1 MKSLFTLILT
11 FSTFVLFSQNLIPPS
26 NLEAEV
32 VNENDVNLTWAMPDT
47 TADIM
52 LTWASGTNT
61 TSIGLGAAGSFSV
74 AAKWT
79 ADEIEDLDGAY
90 ITAVNLF
97 LADENTDYTLKVWE
111 GDNAETLVYEQEI
124 TNFQTGDFSA
134 ISLDE
139 AVEVN
144 TGQELWVGYEMN
156 IEDFSHPAGLDG
168 TTSDPGSGDMI
179 YYEEQWSSLS
189 NVYGITGNWNIVA
202 YFSFTP
208 QNGPATFSP
217 LSFSHYETTGSLIQ
231 SDQQEVFTLS
241 SDRDNPVFEGYNVY
255 RDDVQLNE
263 DLVTET
269 SFTDAEVAEGFYQY
283 GVQAIYNSGESN
295 IITTPVQVGD
305 FPLYADPESYTDTIG
320 FQGSGFI
327 PFEIINENGSDL
339 SWIASSTASWISVFP
354 HSGTVGANSSSEIN
368 LHYSVHGLAEGVYE
382 EVITLEESDTG
393 TPLVEIPVTIV
404 VVGMPQ
410 LSFFP
415 HSVDFG
421 EVPYQETASS
431 VMTLHNNGNDTLFID
446 NISSDEE
453 QIEVG
458 EYPDFIMPFEGL
470 DVEVF
475 YTATEIGNFEGEVL
489 IDSNDPNQPE
499 AEIPVFA
506 STTIEAPQ
514 YLSATIVNEDDVSL
528 EWALSFEFDENWI
541 SWGDDENYTAIGVG
555 SGSTL
560 TYGQKWN
567 PEDLTDYSGNSISKV
582 AFFPFAEN
590 AVYTI
595 NVWSGDEDTEPQA
608 VKTVSNTQPME
619 WNIATLPNSVELI
632 DGEELWVIIE
642 ANSPEHSFPAGCDI
656 GPAVAGKGDLIY
668 VEEEGFVSMAEFY
681 GLDFN
686 WNLQAFVTDE
696 NGSMAPI
703 TSGGGESYTNDFTG
717 INSAPV
723 IKEVEQQQ
731 NRSANDYEFL
741 GYNLYRNGNQVNDDF
756 LTEETF
762 LDEDLDLGTYQYGVT
777 AVYNIGESEPTTA
790 TVQFGSPEPVLNPT
804 AISDTLYSGQV
815 GEYPVT
821 ISNNGNIDLEWE
833 ITSGFYWFSVSETEG
848 SVAPN
853 ESQTIIVTV
862 DTEGFFY
869 GSFEGFI
876 DFEFND
882 LDNPFASV
890 AIDILVPY
898 DSYLNI
904 NPQFVDYG
912 MTPPGSEKTR
922 FIQLSNAQS
931 VDIEVEDIQIDD
943 DYFTTETSNIVIG
956 GLDSET
962 IAITFSP
969 EQTGEFSA
977 TATLFMSNG
986 MTYEIFLEGE
996 GALPPPMA
1004 FNVSTNGGIPLLTW
1018 MEPDLGSTDNTIQ
1031 YSADEPFTGIGFS
1044 SGGEF
1049 TVAAKFTATELMN
1062 YAGESLTA
1070 VEFIPFSADADFTV
1084 KVWTGE
1090 EGENLVFSQNA
1101 TSVNE
1106 LEWNTFDLNEALPL
1120 DEEDF
1125 VWIGYTVDHEDMTFP
1140 AAVDQG
1146 PALSGMGDLIKM
1158 EGTDGWVSLENMYNL
1173 SNNWNVR
1180 GITDGTGSSDEFEL
1194 LGYNIYRN
1202 STLVNTD
1209 GLYEFTLYR
1218 DVGVEPGLYEY
1229 EVTAVYDLGESNP
1242 AGPVEVVI
1250 EEQPLAPEGWD
1261 TTQTDMSHVVVIP
1274 GNNAAMSGSDL
1285 MSPGDWIGLFYDDNG
1300 TERLGGM
1307 VAWDGMD
1314 NMYLLAYGDDPD
1326 TPEKEGFEIGET
1338 MHWKAWIAESGET
1351 HEMTVEYN
1359 GNMPDSDGTFDMLGM
1374 SMLDEMDML
1383 NTSVTTEA
1391 VSQDVTLYPNPA
1403 YDKVTVS
1410 GVSDFETYYVVD
1422 IVGKVIESGQINA
1435 SVLRLN
1441 TADMKGTYFVVLR
1454 NSSKVETKKVLVY

>member
-11 FSTFVLFSQNLIPPS
+11 FSTLVLFSQNLIPPS

-32 VNENDVNLTWAMPDT
+32 VNENDVDLSWAMPDT

-61 TSIGLGAAGSFSV
+61 TSIGLGGAGSFSV

-79 ADEIEDLDGAY
+79 PDEIEDLEGAY
-90 ITAVNLF
+90 ITSVNLF
-97 LADENTDYTLKVWE
+97 LAAENTDYTLKVWE
-111 GDNAETLVYEQEI
+111 GDNAETLVYEQVI
-124 TNFQTGDFSA
+124 TDPQTGDFST
-134 ISLDE
+134 ISLE
-139 AVEVN
+139 ESVEVN
-144 TGQELWVGYEMN
+144 TDQELWVGYEM
-156 IEDFSHPAGLDG
+156 ISEDHSVPAGLDG
-168 TTSDPGSGDMI
+168 TITDPGSGDMI
-179 YYEEQWSSLS
+179 YYEGQWSSLA
-189 NVYGITGNWNIVA
+189 NVYGIVGNWNIIA
-202 YFSFTP
+202 YLSFTP
-208 QNGPATFSP
+208 QNSPTTFSP
-217 LSFSHYETTGSLIQ
+217 VAFDHYETSNSLVQ
-231 SDQQEVFTLS
+231 SDRQEIFTLS
-241 SDRDNPVFEGYNVY
+241 SNRDNPVFEGYNVY

-269 SFTDAEVAEGFYQY
+269 SFSDTDVAEGFYQY

-295 IITTPVQVGD
+295 KITTPVQVGD
-305 FPLYADPESYTDTIG
+305 YPLYADPESYTDTIG
-320 FQGSGFI
+320 SQGSGFI
-327 PFEIINENGSDL
+327 PFEIINENDADL
-339 SWIASSTASWISVFP
+339 SWVASSTADWISVFP
-354 HSGTVGANSSSEIN
+354 HSGTVGANSSAEIN
-368 LHYSVHGLAEGVYE
+368 LHYSGFGLAEGVYE

-415 HSVDFG
+415 HSIDFG
-421 EVPYQETASS
+421 EVPLQETVSS
-431 VMTLHNNGNDTLFID
+431 VITLHNNGNDTLFID
-446 NISSDEE
+446 EISGSEE
-453 QIEVG
+453 QLEIG
-458 EYPDFIMPFEGL
+458 EYTDFILPFQGL
-470 DVEVF
+470 DVEIF
-475 YTATEIGNFEGEVL
+475 YTASEIGDFEGEVF
-489 IDSNDPNQPE
+489 IESNDPNQPQ

-514 YLSATIVNEDDVSL
+514 YLSATIVDEDDVSL
-528 EWALSFEFDENWI
+528 DWALSFDFDENWI
-541 SWGDDENYTAIGVG
+541 SWGDDENFWSVGVG
-555 SGSTL
+555 SESTM

-567 PEDLTDYSGNSISKV
+567 PEDLTDFTGNSISKV
-582 AFFPFAEN
+582 AFFTYAEN
-590 AVYTI
+590 AVYTV
-595 NVWSGDEDTEPQA
+595 NVWSGNENTEPQA
-608 VKTVSNTQPME
+608 IKTVSDIQSGE
-619 WNIATLPNSVELI
+619 WNIVTLPNNVEIL
-632 DGEELWVIIE
+632 DSEELWVIIE
-642 ANSPEHSFPAGCDI
+642 ADAPEHSFPAGIDA
-656 GPAVAGKGDLIY
+656 GPAVTGKGDLIF
-668 VEEEGFVSMAEFY
+668 VEEEGFVSMAEY
-681 GLDFN
+681 YDYDYN

-696 NGSMAPI
+696 DGTMAPL
-703 TSGGGESYTNDFTG
+703 TSGGGEAHTDDFAG

-741 GYNLYRNGNQVNDDF
+741 GYNLYRNGDQINTEI
-756 LTEETF
+756 LTQETF
-762 LDEDLDLGTYQYGVT
+762 LDENLELGTYQYGVT
-777 AVYNIGESEPTTA
+777 AVYNVGESEPTTA

-804 AISDTLYSGQV
+804 AISDTLYPGQV

-833 ITSGFYWFSVSETEG
+833 VTSDVYWFSVSDSEG
-848 SVAPN
+848 LVAPN

-869 GSFEGFI
+869 GAFEGFI

-882 LDNPFASV
+882 IDNPFASV
-890 AIDILVPY
+890 ALDILVPY
-898 DSYLNI
+898 DSFLNI

-956 GLDSET
+956 GFDSET
-962 IAITFSP
+962 IAITFNP
-969 EQTGEFSA
+969 ELIGEFSA

-1004 FNVSTNGGIPLLTW
+1004 FNVSTSGGIPLLTW
-1018 MEPDLGSTDNTIQ
+1018 MEPDLGGIDNTIQ
-1031 YSADEPFTGIGFS
+1031 YSANEASTGIGFS
-1044 SGGEF
+1044 SGGVF

-1070 VEFIPFSADADFTV
+1070 VELIPYSADADFTV

-1090 EGENLVFSQNA
+1090 EGENLVFSQNLA
-1101 TSVNE
+1101 SVE
-1106 LEWNTFDLNEALPL
+1106 EQVWNTVDLNEALPL

-1125 VWIGYTVDHEDMTFP
+1125 VWIGYTVVHEDMTFP

-1146 PALSGMGDLIKM
+1146 PALSGMGDLIQM

-1194 LGYNIYRN
+1194 LGYNIYRD
-1202 STLVNTD
+1202 SALVNTD

-1218 DVGVEPGLYEY
+1218 DVGVEPGVYDY
-1229 EVTAVYDLGESNP
+1229 AVTAVYDLGESNP
-1242 AGPVEVVI
+1242 AGPIEVVI

-1307 VAWDGMD
+1307 VAWDDTD
-1314 NMYLLAYGDDPD
+1314 NMYLVAYGDDPE

-1338 MHWKAWIAESGET
+1338 MHWKAWVAESGET

-1359 GNMPDSDGTFDMLGM
+1359 GSMPDSDGTFDMLGM
-1374 SMLDEMDML
+1374 SMLDEMNML

-1391 VSQDVTLYPNPA
+1391 VSQSVTLYPNPA
-1403 YDKVTVS
+1403 YEQVTVS
-1410 GVSDFETYYVVD
+1410 GVSDYETYYVVD
-1422 IVGKVIESGQINA
+1422 IVGKVVDSGQINA
-1435 SVLRLN
+1435 SVLQLN
-1441 TADMKGTYFVVLR
+1441 MADLKGTYFVVLR
-1454 NSSKVETKKVLVY
+1454 SNSEVETKKVLIY

>member
-1 MKSLFTLILT
+1 MKILLTLILSI
-11 FSTFVLFSQNLIPPS
+11 STLVLFSQNLIPPS

-32 VNENDVNLTWAMPDT
+32 VNENDVDLTWAMPDT

-61 TSIGLGAAGSFSV
+61 TSIGLGGAGSFSV

-79 ADEIEDLDGAY
+79 PEEIEDLEGAY
-90 ITAVNLF
+90 ITSVNLF
-97 LADENTDYTLKVWE
+97 LAAENTDYTLKVWE

-124 TNFQTGDFSA
+124 INFQTGDFTT
-134 ISLDE
+134 ISLEE

-144 TGQELWVGYEMN
+144 TSQELWVGYEMN
-156 IEDFSHPAGLDG
+156 TEGFSYPAGLDG

-179 YYEEQWSSLS
+179 YYEEQWSSMA
-189 NVYGITGNWNIVA
+189 NVYGIVGNWNIIA
-202 YFSFTP
+202 YLSFTP
-208 QNGPATFSP
+208 QNSPTTFSP
-217 LSFSHYETTGSLIQ
+217 VAFSHYETSNSLVQ
-231 SDQQEVFTLS
+231 SDRQEVFTLS
-241 SDRDNPVFEGYNVY
+241 SDRDNPVFEGYNVF
-255 RDDVQLNE
+255 RGDVQLNE

-269 SFTDAEVAEGFYQY
+269 SFSDANVSDGFYQY
-283 GVQAIYNSGESN
+283 GVQAIYDSGESN
-295 IITTPVQVGD
+295 IITTPVQIGD
-305 FPLYADPESYTDTIG
+305 FPLYADPESYTDTVG
-320 FQGSGFI
+320 SQSSGFV
-327 PFEIINENGSDL
+327 PFNIYNENDSDI
-339 SWIASSTASWISVFP
+339 SWIGSSTASWISVFP
-354 HSGTVGANSSSEIN
+354 HSGTINANSMSEIN
-368 LHYSVHGLAEGVYE
+368 LHFSVFGLPEGTYE
-382 EVITLEESDTG
+382 EVVTLEESDTG

-421 EVPYQETASS
+421 EVPLQETVSS
-431 VMTLHNNGNDTLFID
+431 VITLHNNGNDTLFID
-446 NISSDEE
+446 EISGSEE
-453 QIEVG
+453 QLEIG
-458 EYPDFIMPFEGL
+458 EYFDYILPFQGL

-475 YTATEIGNFEGEVL
+475 YTATEIGDFEGELL
-489 IDSNDPNQPE
+489 IESNDPNQPE

-514 YLSATIVNEDDVSL
+514 YLSATIVNENDVSL

-567 PEDLTDYSGNSISKV
+567 PEDLTDYPGNSISKV
-582 AFFPFAEN
+582 AFFPYAET
-590 AVYTI
+590 AIYTI
-595 NVWSGDEDTEPQA
+595 SVWSGDEDTEPQA

-619 WNIATLPNSVELI
+619 WNIATLPNNVELI
-632 DGEELWVIIE
+632 DGEELWVVIE
-642 ANSPEHSFPAGCDI
+642 ANSPEHSYPAGCDI
-656 GPAVAGKGDLIY
+656 GPAVAGKGDLLY
-668 VEEEGFVSMAEFY
+668 VEEEGFVSMADYY
-681 GLDFN
+681 GYDYN

-696 NGSMAPI
+696 DGTLAPL

-717 INSAPV
+717 INSAPI

-731 NRSANDYEFL
+731 NRSTNDYDFL
-741 GYNLYRNGNQVNDDF
+741 GYNLYRNGDQINTEI
-756 LTEETF
+756 LTQETF
-762 LDEDLDLGTYQYGVT
+762 LDENLELGTYQYGVT
-777 AVYNIGESEPTTA
+777 AVYNVGESEPTTA

-804 AISDTLYSGQV
+804 AISDTLYPGQL
-815 GEYPVT
+815 GEYPIT

-833 ITSGFYWFSVSETEG
+833 TTSDFYWFSVSETEG
-848 SVAPN
+848 LVAPN

-862 DTEGFFY
+862 DTEGFF
-869 GSFEGFI
+869 GNFEGFI
-876 DFEFND
+876 NFSFND
-882 LDNPFASV
+882 IDNPYASIP
-890 AIDILVPY
+890 IDILVPY

-956 GLDSET
+956 GFDSET

-969 EQTGEFSA
+969 ELIGEFSA

-1004 FNVSTNGGIPLLTW
+1004 FNVSITGGIPLLTW
-1018 MEPDLGSTDNTIQ
+1018 MEPNLGSTDNTIQ
-1031 YSADEPFTGIGFS
+1031 YSDNEPFTGIGFS

-1049 TVAAKFTATELMN
+1049 TVAAKFTANELMN

-1090 EGENLVFSQNA
+1090 ESENLVYSQSIA
-1101 TSVNE
+1101 SVNE
-1106 LEWNTFDLNEALPL
+1106 LEWNTVELNEALPL

-1125 VWIGYTVDHEDMTFP
+1125 VWIGYTVNHEDMTFP

-1146 PALSGMGDLIKM
+1146 PALSGMGDLIRM
-1158 EGTDGWVSLENMYNL
+1158 EGTDGWVSLESMYNL
-1173 SNNWNVR
+1173 SFNWNVR

-1202 STLVNTD
+1202 SDLVNTD
-1209 GLYEFTLYR
+1209 GLYEFTLFR
-1218 DVGVEPGLYEY
+1218 DFEIEPGTYEY

-1242 AGPVEVVI
+1242 AGPIEVVV

-1274 GNNAAMSGSDL
+1274 GNNAAMSGSGL
-1285 MSPGDWIGLFYDDNG
+1285 MSPGDWIGLFYNDNG
-1300 TERLGGM
+1300 TERVGGM
-1307 VAWDGMD
+1307 VAWDDSD
-1314 NMYLLAYGDDPD
+1314 NMYLVAYGDDPE

-1338 MHWKAWIAESGET
+1338 MHWKTYIAETGET
-1351 HEMTVEYN
+1351 HDMTVEYN
-1359 GNMPDSDGTFDMLGM
+1359 SSMPDDDGTFDMLGM
-1374 SMLDEMDML
+1374 SMLDEMDMM
-1383 NTSVTTEA
+1383 NTSVSTEP
-1391 VSQDVTLYPNPA
+1391 VTQEVTLYPNPA
-1403 YDKVTVS
+1403 YDHVNVS
-1410 GVSDFETYYVVD
+1410 GVAEFENYFVLD
-1422 IVGKVIESGQINA
+1422 ILGKIIESGNI
-1435 SVLRLN
+1435 SDSILKLN
-1441 TADMKGTYFVVLR
+1441 TSGLKGTYFVVLKN
-1454 NSSKVETKKVLVY
+1454 NSEVVTKKVLIY